1 MRFRPLREDM
11 TFNYVLIAGVVA
23 AATNTGVN
31 YVKTGELAL
40 VEAGLQILLVV
51 VFGALLVTYWNY
63 MERRAESE

>member
-1 MRFRPLREDM
+1 M

>member
-1 MRFRPLREDM
+1 M
-11 TFNYVLIAGVVA
+11 TFNYFLIAGVAA

-40 VEAGLQILLVV
+40 VEAGLQILLVI

-63 MERRAESE
+63 MERRADSE